1 MRHTDFNIIET
12 ILEENPNDD
21 IRTLLK
27 YLHIVK
33 QQGGISSSIWNK
45 IYTNIITDLTRKILT
60 KDHKKALLRY
70 IISSVLPAA
79 DHQKVA
85 SMFAKFL
92 IEYYGAH
99 LALVIAQ
106 KAGYDTYDTNQF
118 DAYEYLKNISLLN
131 DNRLS
136 AITDMSEFIGR
147 GELSEFLVILYK
159 NLFSLDQI
167 IKSLEYIATL
177 KLHSS
182 SIFTREEIMAVILSQ
197 LYDRISESVLDQCV
211 AQYRKRKGMDNS
223 MKEKEN
229 PMTEGS
235 AKNTKKSAFLLR
247 KKNESFDGFR
257 DIESV
262 EDILELLSPDT
273 RWKFQQ
279 LDDQTQD
286 YYLSKLSQRVD
297 WDTEDAEV
305 IEDTLVDIMRFESF
319 NRRRR
324 TKKQVTEGSDVRDS
338 HGLKGYQSDVDYK
351 RALDIANNRNA
362 IDLVNDV
369 LIDII
374 WDSLTSKEVYDIFM
388 DRNGVDLTEFLMDNC
403 PEAFLKG

>member
-92 IEYYGAH
+92 IEYYGAR

-106 KAGYDTYDTNQF
+106 KAGYDFTTVDGYDTNQF

-136 AITDMSEFIGR
+136 AITDMSEFIGL

-182 SIFTREEIMAVILSQ
+182 SIFTREEIMTVILSQ

-273 RWKFQQ
+273 RRKFQQ

-305 IEDTLVDIMRFESF
+305 IEDTLVDIMRFEESF
-319 NRRRR
+319 NRRR
-324 TKKQVTEGSDVRDS
+324 KKAVKKESM
-338 HGLKGYQSDVDYK
+338 VDAK
-351 RALDIANNRNA
+351 
-362 IDLVNDV
+362 
-369 LIDII
+369 
-374 WDSLTSKEVYDIFM
+374 SLVYDA
-388 DRNGVDLTEFLMDNC
+388 VDSGLITAKDILPLLNQHQLEGLVADFDLDYLGESCKRESRARFRRHM
-403 PEAFLKG
+403 K